1 MRAFVG
7 RYRNSDS
14 ITDCVSVVLDII
26 RQRTFWPHHGS
37 GGPFIGLATMINP
50 MVAQA
55 TDQQAL
61 PYAF

>member
-7 RYRNSDS
+7 RYRNADS
-14 ITDCVSVVLDII
+14 VTGCESVVLDII
-26 RQRTFWPHHGS
+26 RQRTFWPHDGS
-37 GGPFIGLATMINP
+37 GGPFIGLVTMINP

-61 PYAF
+61 RHAF